1 MGLKLCIKAYLS
13 ILLHIPMYCKYFFRM
28 FVFTKGV
35 YWCSF
40 EKKLTNDTQKN
51 DAQIKLINKYITFL
65 KINIFNK
72 ANP

>member
-1 MGLKLCIKAYLS
+1 
-13 ILLHIPMYCKYFFRM
+13 MYCKYFFRI
-28 FVFTKGV
+28 FVFTKGI